1 MRVNKYDVDEKNT
14 NFSLKNLKRALKYS
28 KKYKKQL
35 LLVFFIHLS
44 ITLISLIYAKII
56 QYGIDNI
63 TKKMIFESLVKFFI
77 ISASLQVVVVLLHNF
92 RNKKLTKVNENVIE
106 DLKNDLFT
114 HLQYLSSNYY
124 DTRPHGKILVRLTEY
139 SENVSTLITNGLIDT
154 ILQLLSLTLTLI
166 FMIITNISL
175 TLITLLGV
183 IMLTIIFSFTTK
195 IKRKLKHQ
203 INNKKSNMNAYFY
216 ETIKGLDTTKI
227 FNRSY
232 ENEKIHD
239 SLTNAF
245 FEAYCKYI
253 KYSNISWSSTAIVS
267 NTVQIAIY
275 TIGIFYLFP
284 SITLGTIVAMGSYS
298 TRFWNPIKNLF
309 LRMDEFIESMT
320 SLERI
325 LETLDEP
332 ITIKN
337 NENPVKKE
345 IEGNIEFSDVVFQYN
360 DDKII
365 LDNIS
370 FKIKQGQKVAI
381 VGETGS
387 GKTTIANLIAR
398 FYDINK
404 GNIYIDNTDIK
415 DYDLNCLRRQV
426 SIMQQDNYLFT
437 DTIMNNLKYGN
448 INISD
453 KEIINL
459 CKKIDLDDWIK
470 EFANGYE
477 TVLENHGNTLSDGEK
492 QLLSYIRVL
501 INDPKI
507 LVLDEAT
514 SKIDVRTENL
524 IQNKINNLIKDKTTI
539 TIAHRLSTIVN
550 SDIILFIKDKKIL
563 EIGNHQEL
571 MNKKGEYY
579 KLFSSQD
586 NLI

>member
-154 ILQLLSLTLTLI
+154 ILQLLSITLTLI

-183 IMLTIIFSFTTK
+183 IILTIIFSFTTK

-239 SLTNAF
+239 SLTDAF

-345 IEGNIEFSDVVFQYN
+345 IEGNIEFKDVVFQYN

-579 KLFSSQD
+579 KLFSSKD

>member
-28 KKYKKQL
+28 KKYKKHL

-63 TKKMIFESLVKFFI
+63 TTKMIFASLVKFFI
-77 ISASLQVVVVLLHNF
+77 ISASLQVIVVLLHNF
-92 RNKKLTKVNENVIE
+92 RNKILTKVNENVVE

-154 ILQLLSLTLTLI
+154 ILQLLSLILTLI

-183 IMLTIIFSFTTK
+183 IILSILFSFTTK

-239 SLTNAF
+239 SLTDAI

-267 NTVQIAIY
+267 NTIQIAIY

-571 MNKKGEYY
+571 MDKKGEYY

>member
-183 IMLTIIFSFTTK
+183 IILTIIFSFTTK

-239 SLTNAF
+239 SLTDAF

-345 IEGNIEFSDVVFQYN
+345 IEGNIEFKDVVFQYN

-571 MNKKGEYY
+571 MKKKGEYY

>member
-154 ILQLLSLTLTLI
+154 ILQLLSITLTLI

-183 IMLTIIFSFTTK
+183 IILTIIFSFTTK

-239 SLTNAF
+239 SLTDAF

-267 NTVQIAIY
+267 NTVQIVIY

-345 IEGNIEFSDVVFQYN
+345 IEGNIEFKDVVFQYN

-571 MNKKGEYY
+571 MKKKGEYY

>member
-63 TKKMIFESLVKFFI
+63 TTKMIFESLVKFFI

-154 ILQLLSLTLTLI
+154 ILQLLSITLTLI

-183 IMLTIIFSFTTK
+183 IILTIIFSFTTK

-239 SLTNAF
+239 SLTDAF

-275 TIGIFYLFP
+275 TMGIFYLFP

-345 IEGNIEFSDVVFQYN
+345 IEGNIEFKDVVFQYN

>member
-14 NFSLKNLKRALKYS
+14 NFSLKILKRALKYS

-166 FMIITNISL
+166 FMITTNISL

-183 IMLTIIFSFTTK
+183 IILSILFSFTTK

-232 ENEKIHD
+232 KNEKIHD
-239 SLTNAF
+239 SLTDAF

-345 IEGNIEFSDVVFQYN
+345 IEGNIEFKDVVFQYN

>member
-183 IMLTIIFSFTTK
+183 IILTIIFSFTTK

-239 SLTNAF
+239 SLTDAF

-345 IEGNIEFSDVVFQYN
+345 IEGNIEFKDVVFQYN

>member
-63 TKKMIFESLVKFFI
+63 TTKMIFESLVKFFI

-154 ILQLLSLTLTLI
+154 ILQLLSITLTLI

-183 IMLTIIFSFTTK
+183 IILTIIFSFTTK

-239 SLTNAF
+239 SLTDAF

-298 TRFWNPIKNLF
+298 TRFWNPIKN
-309 LRMDEFIESMT
+309 
-320 SLERI
+320 
-325 LETLDEP
+325 
-332 ITIKN
+332 

-345 IEGNIEFSDVVFQYN
+345 IEGNIEFKDVVFQYN

-571 MNKKGEYY
+571 MKKKGEYY

>member
-154 ILQLLSLTLTLI
+154 ILQLLSITLTLI

-183 IMLTIIFSFTTK
+183 IILTIIFSFTTK

-232 ENEKIHD
+232 ENERIHD
-239 SLTNAF
+239 SLTDAF

-345 IEGNIEFSDVVFQYN
+345 IEGNIEFKDVVFQYN

>member
-63 TKKMIFESLVKFFI
+63 TTKMIFESLVKFFI

-154 ILQLLSLTLTLI
+154 ILQLLSITLTLI

-183 IMLTIIFSFTTK
+183 IILTIIFSFTTK

-239 SLTNAF
+239 SLTDAF

-345 IEGNIEFSDVVFQYN
+345 IEGNIEFKDVVFQYN

-571 MNKKGEYY
+571 MKKKGEYY

>member
-154 ILQLLSLTLTLI
+154 ILQLLSITLTLI

-183 IMLTIIFSFTTK
+183 IILTIIFSFTTK

-239 SLTNAF
+239 SLTDAF

-345 IEGNIEFSDVVFQYN
+345 IEGNIEFKDVVFQYN

-514 SKIDVRTENL
+514 ANIDTETEGL
-524 IQNKINNLIKDKTTI
+524 IQEGLAKMRQGRTTI
-539 TIAHRLSTIVN
+539 AIAHRLSTIR
-550 SDIILFIKDKKIL
+550 DA
-563 EIGNHQEL
+563 
-571 MNKKGEYY
+571 
-579 KLFSSQD
+579 
-586 NLI
+586 NLILVLDKGQIVERGTHETLLAEGGLYADMYQLQSTEV

>member
-28 KKYKKQL
+28 KKYKKHL

-63 TKKMIFESLVKFFI
+63 TTKMIFESLVKFFI
-77 ISASLQVVVVLLHNF
+77 ISASLQVIVVLLHNF
-92 RNKKLTKVNENVIE
+92 RNKILTKVNENVVE

-154 ILQLLSLTLTLI
+154 ILQLLSLILTLI

-183 IMLTIIFSFTTK
+183 IILSILFSFTTK

-239 SLTNAF
+239 SLTDAI

-337 NENPVKKE
+337 NENPLKKE

-360 DDKII
+360 DDKIV

-370 FKIKQGQKVAI
+370 FKIKQGQKIAI

-453 KEIINL
+453 KEIIKL

-550 SDIILFIKDKKIL
+550 SDVILFIKDKKIL

>member
-154 ILQLLSLTLTLI
+154 ILQLLSITLTLI

-183 IMLTIIFSFTTK
+183 IILTIIFSFTTK

-239 SLTNAF
+239 SLTDAF
-245 FEAYCKYI
+245 FESYCKYI

>member
-63 TKKMIFESLVKFFI
+63 TTKMIFASLVKFFI
-77 ISASLQVVVVLLHNF
+77 ISASLQVIVVLLHNF
-92 RNKKLTKVNENVIE
+92 RNKILTKVNENVVE

-154 ILQLLSLTLTLI
+154 ILQLLSITLTLI

-183 IMLTIIFSFTTK
+183 IILTIIFSFTTK

-239 SLTNAF
+239 SLTEAF

-267 NTVQIAIY
+267 NNVQIAIY

-345 IEGNIEFSDVVFQYN
+345 IEGNIEFKDVVFQYN

-571 MNKKGEYY
+571 MKKKGEYY